1 LTEIVRI
8 LAQAV
13 WRALPQVARECLP
26 THTGHFPVCEAGGL
40 GDSKAEGASHRP
52 FG

>member
-1 LTEIVRI
+1 LIEIVRI

-13 WRALPQVARECLP
+13 WRALSQVARERLP
-26 THTGHFPVCEAGGL
+26 AHTGYFLVCQAGGL
-40 GDSKAEGASHRP
+40 GDSKAEGAPHRP